1 MPLAGTARPALWRL
15 ARIDFD
21 PVRAR
26 RVLPYPEGAVLLN
39 DTAAEILAL
48 CDGVRTIDD
57 IGATLSDRYST
68 DVTAD
73 VVEYLSQLAERELV
87 RDAND
92 DG

>member
-1 MPLAGTARPALWRL
+1 MLLAGTARPALWHL

-21 PVRAR
+21 PVRER
-26 RVLPYPEGAVLLN
+26 RVLLYPEGAVLLN

-48 CDGVRTIDD
+48 CDGVRTVDD
-57 IGATLSDRYST
+57 IAATLSVRYST